1 MNRYEFLN
9 RITEIKEMI
18 QKIGGTIESE
28 IVAEPANMKDVK
40 ELERAYQIQ
49 LPDDFVYYLTNI
61 SAEVDVQW
69 SFDEE
74 VISATIQELPEFLN
88 RFNAIYS
95 GSLVWSLK
103 ELVSKINYF
112 RRFNPDGIVLREN
125 GIVTEENELIGT
137 LAICEVP
144 CGDEI
149 RMNLAAPSKE
159 KPIFYLNHSDADNS
173 LIQLAP
179 SFDAYVTQLLGISLV
194 GNEIEQQLAFI
205 PDRSNGIDCKSSNAQ
220 LWMDYLRQPENG

>member
-1 MNRYEFLN
+1 MNRSEFLN

-18 QKIGGTIESE
+18 EKIGGTIRSE

-40 ELERAYQIQ
+40 ELERACQIQ
-49 LPDDFVYYLTNI
+49 LPDDFVYYLTNV
-61 SAEVDVQW
+61 SAEVDVRW

-74 VISATIQELPEFLN
+74 AISTIIEELPTFLN
-88 RFNAIYS
+88 DYNAIYS

-159 KPIFYLNHSDADNS
+159 KPIFYLSHSDVDNS